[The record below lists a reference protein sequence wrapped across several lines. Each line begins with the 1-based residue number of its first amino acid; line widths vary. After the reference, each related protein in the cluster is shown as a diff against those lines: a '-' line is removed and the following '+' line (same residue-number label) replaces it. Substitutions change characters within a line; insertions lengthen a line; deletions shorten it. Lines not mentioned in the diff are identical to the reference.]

1 MIVADFGNPQDVT
14 EEQFLQTAADLGLL
28 DGHGGPNPEATLD
41 LLESAGVPADLAI
54 GDLDSL
60 DSALADGRPVLV
72 FVDGGELPGDE
83 VREDSRA
90 DQAMLVTG
98 IDFDAGVAY
107 LVDPAHP
114 DTVLTVP
121 LDSLQNAW
129 EDSGFQMIVC
139 DQPVPEDTAGGAE
152 AAGATVDAGA
162 YVQTVTPAAGWVV
175 IPAVVTNVS
184 MSVWGG

>member
-1 MIVADFGNPQDVT
+1 M
-14 EEQFLQTAADLGLL
+14 
-28 DGHGGPNPEATLD
+28 
-41 LLESAGVPADLAI
+41 
-54 GDLDSL
+54 
-60 DSALADGRPVLV
+60 
-72 FVDGGELPGDE
+72 
-83 VREDSRA
+83 
-90 DQAMLVTG
+90 
-98 IDFDAGVAY
+98 
-107 LVDPAHP
+107 
-114 DTVLTVP
+114 P

-139 DQPVPEDTAGGAE
+139 DQRVPEDTAGGAA